1 MEKCSIVV
9 PCYNEEEALP
19 FFYEAVEKVIYG
31 MQELEF
37 EYIFVDD
44 GSRDQT
50 LSVLRTLSEKD
61 EKVHYISFSRNF
73 GKEAGI
79 LAGLTESRGDYV
91 VIMDADLQDPP
102 ELLPELYKALKEE
115 GYDCAATRRVNRKGE
130 PPIRSFFA
138 RMFYRIM
145 NRIVKLN
152 MMDGARDYRFM
163 KRVMV
168 DAILSMMDFGTS
180 AKWLGSMTNCP
191 LPCVRERR
199 SVE

>member
-19 FFYEAVEKVIYG
+19 FFYEAVENVISG

-79 LAGLTESRGDYV
+79 LAGLTESRGD
-91 VIMDADLQDPP
+91 
-102 ELLPELYKALKEE
+102 
-115 GYDCAATRRVNRKGE
+115 
-130 PPIRSFFA
+130 
-138 RMFYRIM
+138 
-145 NRIVKLN
+145 
-152 MMDGARDYRFM
+152 
-163 KRVMV
+163 
-168 DAILSMMDFGTS
+168 
-180 AKWLGSMTNCP
+180 
-191 LPCVRERR
+191 
-199 SVE
+199 